1 MTLLVV
7 LGVVVIATILA
18 ALYLSLK
25 SGRGDEPAPSAASAS
40 DRQARAGSRP
50 GSSAS
55 LAGRVRSMADR
66 GKTAGSSR
74 RRPGGDDE
82 DEYDVPDYVTARR
95 SSRSAGGDRSSL
107 VTAGTGHRA
116 SERTAAGFDQTDPAL
131 HAAYGHGAAGY
142 NGYDAAAD
150 ARVSGPMG
158 AAEPGT
164 GPYATGGYDTGAY
177 DAGSGP
183 SPGYGGET
191 PDRYR
196 VRDPAGERGR
206 AAGSARGR
214 DAGSPRGRYPG
225 LAPEGTGGRMYP
237 PPNPYSPEDP
247 AGTDFG
253 APAART
259 PRGHAGPGG
268 RRAGAPDSAPPADY
282 DDPPTALTDSPFP
295 SASSADFLSD
305 DTGKAG
311 DSSPGGRRR
320 IAKIQKPQLRIGR
333 SRRDYDNDPWPS
345 PDEIDGVSDD
355 QFWSDLSSDKPLA
368 TTARAAQAPSDSG
381 QPRAPGDGPGR
392 PRPSAG
398 PDSTDMVSAPVPAHT
413 PAIGRGRWARG
424 RAAEPEDGT
433 EPRPRQ
439 QAGGA
444 VGPHGLGGP
453 SGTPGPGASGGSRRR
468 GEPMRSPRGTEDDP
482 LTSTS
487 FSQHAREA
495 NDSRS
500 YRGSRQPHR
509 PSHGRPDP
517 SADETQT
524 MRPDPRGYGAPGPA
538 GVPGPAGAPGP
549 GSPRR
554 GAPGRGGRPGPGGT
568 TGPGQRGFPGL
579 PPSGPGGLGGPNA
592 PSGPN
597 AVGGPASSGDPRG
610 EVGYRTGARP
620 AGSYPEGTGGYD
632 PSARASRHASPQG
645 VAARPPVTVARP
657 QPMAGPLPP
666 TMADRLLPKAVRQ
679 RPAARGLRVP
689 RFPVRPPAA
698 RPTRL
703 PVTRILLPPEPTAA
717 RRTRGPTGTCPTPV
731 TTAAPPTP
739 AATGTRPTSG
749 ATRPRPTPAATG
761 PRPTRGR
768 TGTPPSREGPEGRAD
783 TRGSAGQVTATT
795 AARTTP
801 TRTLTAGQT
810 TAATELAAPRH
821 PATGRQARTEH
832 AVTGRRR
839 HRTAPPQ
846 AC

>member
-259 PRGHAGPGG
+259 PRGHAGPGD

-320 IAKIQKPQLRIGR
+320 MAKIQKPQLRIGR
-333 SRRDYDNDPWPS
+333 SRRDYDDDPWPS

-453 SGTPGPGASGGSRRR
+453 SGTPGSGASGGSRRR

-632 PSARASRHASPQG
+632 PSARASRHASPPG
-645 VAARPPVTVARP
+645 GGRPS
-657 QPMAGPLPP
+657 AGN
-666 TMADRLLPKAVRQ
+666 
-679 RPAARGLRVP
+679 G
-689 RFPVRPPAA
+689 RPPAA
-698 RPTRL
+698 NGRPPASNNGR
-703 PVTRILLPPEPTAA
+703 PPASKGRP
-717 RRTRGPTGTCPTPV
+717 
-731 TTAAPPTP
+731 P
-739 AATGTRPTSG
+739 AAS
-749 ATRPRPTPAATG
+749 G
-761 PRPTRGR
+761 PRPPRPALPGPASGGPPYTPSGYPAPSPP
-768 TGTPPSREGPEGRAD
+768 GTNG
-783 TRGSAGQVTATT
+783 GSAYPGTNGNLPNSGNNGGSAYPGGNETSPYPGGNGTSPYPGTYGDSSQ
-795 AARTTP
+795 P
-801 TRTLTAGQT
+801 GGAGGSGGY
-810 TAATELAAPRH
+810 PRERRSSNRNH
-821 PATGRQARTEH
+821 RRPDDPYEDPHGRPDD
-832 AVTGRRR
+832 GRY
-839 HRTAPPQ
+839 
-846 AC
+846 